1 MKDSKD
7 LTFLKSVALPVSNE
21 RELVKRKKLT
31 YREEFHGIWFSDR
44 DRTYLSGK
52 WHLGKVQ
59 GTYPWDRGFDHY
71 RGLLGG
77 AADYYKPMP
86 DRPFGEDGKL
96 LRPEDLPEDFVCPV
110 CGAAKDQF
118 SEA

>member
-52 WHLGKVQ
+52 GVLVFSSG
-59 GTYPWDRGFDHY
+59 
-71 RGLLGG
+71 
-77 AADYYKPMP
+77 
-86 DRPFGEDGKL
+86 GKL
-96 LRPEDLPEDFVCPV
+96 YLLPDAIKYLKVLWNNGFIRSDNFILNPDFQLNEVKKFFPL
-110 CGAAKDQF
+110 
-118 SEA
+118 